1 MAKFIDGN
9 TVIMK
14 NWKIVPNPPFEEV
27 DDDYPMRCPQEGAF
41 IGYKCAMC
49 LSWNDNFK
57 SVGKMCRIEP
67 CRIEPCI
74 VKLEIPADAKR
85 SSAKGNKCRCDK
97 AKVLEITTFGGEKVT
112 HARSIFDKTFVYK
125 VGEMVSVDDFCED
138 RWRECAPGIHFYMNV
153 NEVLNHFKTIW

>member
-27 DDDYPMRCPQEGAF
+27 DNDYPMRCPQEGVF
-41 IGYKCAMC
+41 IGYKCAIC
-49 LSWNDNFK
+49 FRWNDNFK
-57 SVGKMCRIEP
+57 AAGEMCRMEP
-67 CRIEPCI
+67 YI

-85 SSAKGNKCRCDK
+85 SSAKGNKCRCNK
-97 AKVLEITTFGGEKVT
+97 AKVLEITTFGGEKVET
-112 HARSIFDKTFVYK
+112 QARSIFDKTFIYK

-138 RWRECAPGIHFYMNV
+138 RWRECAPGIHFFMDV
-153 NEVLNHFKTIW
+153 DEALNYFRLMR